1 MAKKTVKKEALSV
14 ARLITEVLINQLGI
28 PARQIVNDTTFVEFT
43 GSKRPDLLISNVEY
57 DGNNHEFIKNLLCY
71 VEAKDETCNVD
82 DRDWQDAYKQGMEKA
97 PKLGIPFFGVTN
109 CRTTYF
115 YNTQNGERITLNGKL
130 ISEFQTLD
138 VFRIIKNKL
147 DASPSDTNIKMGVD
161 SLSSVSE
168 AVFNKKLWEL
178 QEEYRAINITNDEKI
193 NLAIGL
199 IALEYYEEKAEIDKT
214 RNDAYEYWS
223 DGRQYLPSNGE
234 EDTTKANKLRNLLI
248 TYIDR
253 LTEEGS
259 GFEEFRTMLGIVKG
273 LISGADAKVKPTV
286 LQSIYSIVDSM
297 RPMHGAGFD
306 LFGAVYEQFASSKE
320 KKDFGQYFTRRHYAH
335 VLAELLLK
343 GEDVYDGTRKIKV
356 ADPTCGTGGMLT
368 ESFKVLRANYDASG
382 TLSDDAQK
390 FLSQECFY
398 GLDIKGEN
406 ISRTKLNM
414 FLVGDGHTNMFCD
427 NSLVPEKPRGK
438 EMLMNGQY
446 DYIITNPPYGAGTI
460 LAPTDVLNSYRME
473 VAFLCKNIDLLKING
488 KACIITPDGILE
500 NPSFKKLREE
510 IMSVCTIDAIIS
522 LPKFAFAPYT
532 KEKTYAI
539 FLTKKHN
546 RNYGG
551 GVIEN
556 RATGK
561 FQSNPVW
568 MYIIDNDGYANS
580 DKRFPTRLRN
590 ENQQWL
596 HDEVSGYSD
605 NKGMER
611 KSLLVQRWMNYDDSL
626 ACGTEWMTDKGET
639 VKLRKGGFVQFDEIL
654 NDTYFTLLPE
664 KYLRPYE
671 PHALGKN
678 EFVQEYINIKDIL
691 AELVIL
697 KEGDANIITS
707 VSTNKK
713 HRKYQA
719 LGVKVSDCIGYDS
732 GHSGLTEEFIYS
744 TMLIP
749 GERFKVKSS
758 ATLEETLI
766 GYVPKCKLNGK
777 DIHINERNE
786 TLLIARNGTYVGQT
800 EYLVGQK
807 YTINDHAYILY
818 VKDNCPYKI
827 NLKWF
832 SIQYKA
838 DIMNYTSSSANG
850 TWNMT
855 GFFNNVII
863 DIPSIEEQLELVDMY
878 EKAETLNK
886 KICQLQK
893 KLKSLLNKEIQ
904 V

>member
-1 MAKKTVKKEALSV
+1 MAKKIVKKEALSV

-382 TLSDDAQK
+382 TLNDDAQK

-551 GVIEN
+551 VIEN

-561 FQSNPVW
+561 FQTSPIW

-605 NKGMER
+605 NKGVER
-611 KSLLVQRWMNYDDSL
+611 KSLLVQRWMNYDDSH

-639 VKLRKGGFVQFDEIL
+639 VKLRKGGFIQFDEIT

-671 PHALGKN
+671 PH
-678 EFVQEYINIKDIL
+678 
-691 AELVIL
+691 
-697 KEGDANIITS
+697 
-707 VSTNKK
+707 
-713 HRKYQA
+713 
-719 LGVKVSDCIGYDS
+719 
-732 GHSGLTEEFIYS
+732 FID
-744 TMLIP
+744 
-749 GERFKVKSS
+749 EKS
-758 ATLEETLI
+758 
-766 GYVPKCKLNGK
+766 
-777 DIHINERNE
+777 
-786 TLLIARNGTYVGQT
+786 
-800 EYLVGQK
+800 
-807 YTINDHAYILY
+807 
-818 VKDNCPYKI
+818 
-827 NLKWF
+827 
-832 SIQYKA
+832 
-838 DIMNYTSSSANG
+838 
-850 TWNMT
+850 
-855 GFFNNVII
+855 FNN
-863 DIPSIEEQLELVDMY
+863 ELLEVEAAL
-878 EKAETLNK
+878 
-886 KICQLQK
+886 
-893 KLKSLLNKEIQ
+893 KLLLE
-904 V
+904 

>member
-82 DRDWQDAYKQGMEKA
+82 DRDWQDAYKQGMGKA

-223 DGRQYLPSNGE
+223 DGRQYLPSYGE

-605 NKGMER
+605 NKGVER

-671 PHALGKN
+671 PNFVGEVGFVEELSRIEISLKQLKN
-678 EFVQEYINIKDIL
+678 ISKRAETIKVHT
-691 AELVIL
+691 ER
-697 KEGDANIITS
+697 
-707 VSTNKK
+707 
-713 HRKYQA
+713 HYQVEN
-719 LGVKVSDCIGYDS
+719 VKLSSCIGYVS
-732 GHSGLTEEFIYS
+732 GNSGLTEEFLYNNIE
-744 TMLIP
+744 LP
-749 GERFKVKSS
+749 GERYTILSS
-758 ATLEETLI
+758 ATLEENML
-766 GYVPKCKLNGK
+766 GEVPMCKIEGRDLKVFENKPGLLVIRKGK
-777 DIHINERNE
+777 
-786 TLLIARNGTYVGQT
+786 AGTTQFLKPG
-800 EYLVGQK
+800 K
-807 YTINDHAYILY
+807 YTLNDDAYILY
-818 VKDNCPYKI
+818 VKEDCPYEMD
-827 NLKWF
+827 LKWLA
-832 SIQYKA
+832 IQYK
-838 DIMNYTSSSANG
+838 MEFLNYASSSDNG

-855 GFFNNVII
+855 GFFKNVVI
-863 DIPSIEEQLELVDMY
+863 DIPSIEEQKSLVEMFDR
-878 EKAETLNK
+878 AEIYK
-886 KICQLQK
+886 DKINLIQAKIQN
-893 KLKSLLNKEIQ
+893 LLNKEIQ

>member
-14 ARLITEVLINQLGI
+14 ARLVTEVLINQLGI
-28 PARQIVNDTTFVEFT
+28 PARQIVNDTTFFEFT
-43 GSKRPDLLISNVEY
+43 GSKRPDLLISNIEY
-57 DGNNHEFIKNLLCY
+57 SGNNHEFVKNLLCY

-82 DRDWQDAYKQGMEKA
+82 DRDWQDAYNQGMEKA

-115 YNTQNGERITLNGKL
+115 YNTRNGERITLNGKL

-193 NLAIGL
+193 NLSIGL
-199 IALEYYEEKAEIDKT
+199 IALEYYEEKAVIDKT
-214 RNDAYEYWS
+214 KNDAYEYWS
-223 DGRQYLPSNGE
+223 DGRQYMPSNGE
-234 EDTTKANKLRNLLI
+234 EDVNKANKLRNLLT

-273 LISGADAKVKPTV
+273 LISGADAKVKPMV
-286 LQSIYSIVDSM
+286 LQSIYGIVDSM
-297 RPMHGAGFD
+297 RPMHGTGFD

-320 KKDFGQYFTRRHYAH
+320 KKDFGQYYTRRHYAH

-343 GEDVYDGTRKIKV
+343 DEDVYDGNRKIKI

-390 FLSQECFY
+390 FLSLECFY
-398 GLDIKGEN
+398 GFDIKGEN

-427 NSLVPEKPRGK
+427 NSLVPEKPLGK
-438 EMLMNGQY
+438 QMLQNSQY

-460 LAPTDVLNSYRME
+460 IASTDMLNSYRME

-561 FQSNPVW
+561 FQTSPVW

-605 NKGMER
+605 NKGIER

-626 ACGTEWMTDKGET
+626 SCGTEWITDKGET
-639 VKLRKGGFVQFDEIL
+639 VKLRKGGFVRFDDIT
-654 NDTYFTLLPE
+654 NDTYYTLLPE

-671 PHALGKN
+671 PN
-678 EFVQEYINIKDIL
+678 FVDEASFVEELSHIESSIKQ
-691 AELVIL
+691 L
-697 KEGDANIITS
+697 KTISNRTES
-707 VSTNKK
+707 VKVYADRHYQVKNKK
-713 HRKYQA
+713 I
-719 LGVKVSDCIGYDS
+719 SSCIGCVS
-732 GHSGLTEEFIYS
+732 GNSGLTEEFLYNNIG
-744 TMLIP
+744 LP
-749 GERFKVKSS
+749 GERYKILSS
-758 ATLEETLI
+758 ATLEENMLGAVPMCKIEGHDLKVFENKPGLLVIRKGKAGSTQFLKPGRYTL
-766 GYVPKCKLNGK
+766 
-777 DIHINERNE
+777 
-786 TLLIARNGTYVGQT
+786 
-800 EYLVGQK
+800 
-807 YTINDHAYILY
+807 NDDAYILF
-818 VKDNCPYKI
+818 VKENCPYEI
-827 NLKWF
+827 NLKWLAL
-832 SIQYKA
+832 QYK
-838 DIMNYTSSSANG
+838 MEFLNYASSSANG

-863 DIPSIEEQLELVDMY
+863 DIPSIEEQLKLVEMY
-878 EKAETLNK
+878 EKAETLNN
-886 KICQLQK
+886 KICQIQN
-893 KLKSLLNKEIQ
+893 KLKNLLNKEIQ
-904 V
+904 S